1 MFSCLILRKE
11 KILQELEAERLRRQN
26 LIKEDLQKKYAEL
39 QRTGFPLR
47 ECIGF
52 IADLGG
58 SNEIAYHYELICEDW
73 ERDDPLHFDN
83 SFDKH
88 DLAGIDFLFAAINK
102 ASTEKI
108 LVFTAYLIAEILV
121 RSKHRDFH
129 TAACNRLVPI
139 LVSLTNTKD
148 CVLRRKALIA
158 VGWVGAVQ
166 EIGIFNERMLHD
178 EDSLCRA
185 WSASGLMQ
193 LSFNRLDT
201 QTILPKV
208 KDVFRQAIAAEK
220 DLFACGVMIE
230 SAQSLF
236 GKKWISS
243 IAVENEDAVKIEK
256 ARKSAVRFLTK
267 DEI

>member
-1 MFSCLILRKE
+1 MPNSTE

-26 LIKEDLQKKYAEL
+26 LTKEDLQKKYADL
-39 QRTGFPLR
+39 QRTGFPLS

-58 SNEIAYHYELICEDW
+58 SNQLAYHYELICKDW
-73 ERDDPLHFDN
+73 ERDDPLHLDN

-108 LVFTAYLIAEILV
+108 RVFTAYLIAEILV

-148 CVLRRKALIA
+148 CVLRRKVLIA
-158 VGWVGAVQ
+158 VGWVGTAQ
-166 EIGIFNERMLHD
+166 EIGIFNDRMLHD

-185 WSASGLMQ
+185 WSASGLWQ
-193 LSFNRLDT
+193 LSCNRLHS
-201 QTILPKV
+201 QTILPEV

-236 GKKWISS
+236 GKKWISA
-243 IAVENEDAVKIEK
+243 IAVENEDVVKIEK
-256 ARKSAVRFLTK
+256 ARKSAVRFLSK
-267 DEI
+267 D